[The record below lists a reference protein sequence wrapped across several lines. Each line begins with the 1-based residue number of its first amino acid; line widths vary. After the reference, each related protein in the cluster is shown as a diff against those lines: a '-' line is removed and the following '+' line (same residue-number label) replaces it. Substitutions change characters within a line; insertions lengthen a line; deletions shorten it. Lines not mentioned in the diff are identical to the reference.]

1 MVNSLKI
8 KGKIV
13 EQDTTISKL
22 AAEMGLSAYSL
33 GQKIGGKSIMTLDE
47 ADKLQNLLN
56 IPDCEFKSYFF
67 AS

>member
-67 AS
+67 AQ

>member
-33 GQKIGGKSIMTLDE
+33 VQ
-47 ADKLQNLLN
+47 
-56 IPDCEFKSYFF
+56 
-67 AS
+67 

>member
-67 AS
+67 A

>member
-1 MVNSLKI
+1 MVNSLKV
-8 KGKIV
+8 KGRIV
-13 EQDTTISKL
+13 EQGTTISKL

>member
-47 ADKLQNLLN
+47 ADKLQSLLN

-67 AS
+67 AQ

>member
-33 GQKIGGKSIMTLDE
+33 GRKIGGKSIMTLDE

>member
-56 IPDCEFKSYFF
+56 IPDCDFKSYFF
-67 AS
+67 AQ